1 MSMNQQ
7 KLSEFH
13 RVASCDESVAYFDSY
28 GVEHIEVE

>member
-28 GVEHIEVE
+28 GVEHNEVE